1 MEITVN
7 KDKKIVEVWL
17 TNAEQE
23 DASISARLKQLYA
36 KYQNTDYTVAVFKS
50 GKRDVYQS
58 VLDLCKYNQMRAAVA
73 QKYRE
78 RMDVKE

>member
-58 VLDLCKYNQMRAAVA
+58 VLDLCKYNRMRAAVA
-73 QKYRE
+73 QKYRD